1 MKRSKLRFQAMLLV
15 AIMFVGLAGVSGTL
29 QAQSVKPVTVQSSKD
44 FNGTISA
51 LKKAVS
57 GGGMMVLAEINQGKI
72 LEMTGL
78 KINAHSFFIGNPNMG
93 KKAFSADPAV
103 GVVIPVRVNLYEKG
117 GKTYINYF
125 KPSDLLAGSGN
136 QQTLMIAKMLD
147 NKLGKMVKMLSK

>member
-1 MKRSKLRFQAMLLV
+1 ML
-15 AIMFVGLAGVSGTL
+15 FGLTSFSTNL
-29 QAQSVKPVTVQSSKD
+29 QAQAVKPVTVQSSKD
-44 FNGTISA
+44 FNGTVAA

-72 LEMTGL
+72 MEMTGL

-103 GVVIPVRVNLYEKG
+103 GVVIPVRVNLYEKH
-117 GKTYINYF
+117 GKTWINYF

-136 QQTLMIAKMLD
+136 EQSLMIAKMLD
-147 NKLGKMVKMLSK
+147 DKLGMMVKMLSK

>member
-1 MKRSKLRFQAMLLV
+1 MLLF
-15 AIMFVGLAGVSGTL
+15 AGMLFGLMSFTTQL
-29 QAQSVKPVTVQSSKD
+29 QAQNVKPVTVESSKD
-44 FNGTISA
+44 YDGTIAA

-103 GVVIPVRVNLYEKG
+103 GVVIPVRVNLYEKD

-136 QQTLMIAKMLD
+136 EQTLMIAKMLD
-147 NKLGKMVKMLSK
+147 DKLGMMVKMLSK